1 MSAVGTAATAATNA
15 AAAAPANASANNST
29 AHTFIPFAEQPP
41 KRKRAEA
48 VCIPCH
54 SKKVKCDI
62 QQRQQLGHQCCSN
75 CDANER
81 SVAVCQVRPSQRGK
95 RKRGVHNDEEEGGNG
110 DPPEAAPHHATDS
123 LAGGGGGGALAPA
136 DLPNFTSTT
145 MPRPSQVSDLPTS
158 PEGRRGDASI
168 GRRPFTPMGSR
179 DEASTHCSRDNDVDA
194 GYLQV
199 YGPENRFDA
208 EMQEYQAQLVPPRE
222 SNEALALDS
231 CLQSTF
237 LETYWEYC
245 FCFCPVLD
253 PSTVK
258 AEMARSPLLTNA
270 IALAASHVQPPLLP
284 HDGPETYYDRA
295 RKLFYNDYET
305 DNLTALKALSL
316 FYWWAPRPPSTL
328 HRHTSWWWQSVIIS
342 HAQQM
347 GFHRQPPPESP
358 LNARL
363 DLSVRRRIWWTA
375 FVSGHLSSN
384 DTPKSGID
392 HHSRLASV

>member
-1 MSAVGTAATAATNA
+1 MSDPQTTHIGRGDHM
-15 AAAAPANASANNST
+15 S
-29 AHTFIPFAEQPP
+29 IGG
-41 KRKRAEA
+41 
-48 VCIPCH
+48 
-54 SKKVKCDI
+54 
-62 QQRQQLGHQCCSN
+62 QQL
-75 CDANER
+75 
-81 SVAVCQVRPSQRGK
+81 
-95 RKRGVHNDEEEGGNG
+95 
-110 DPPEAAPHHATDS
+110 
-123 LAGGGGGGALAPA
+123 
-136 DLPNFTSTT
+136 
-145 MPRPSQVSDLPTS
+145 
-158 PEGRRGDASI
+158 
-168 GRRPFTPMGSR
+168 TPMGSR
-179 DEASTHCSRDNDVDA
+179 EEGASTHCSRDNDVDA

-199 YGPENRFDA
+199 YGPENQFDA
-208 EMQEYQAQLVPPRE
+208 EMQEFQAQLVPARE
-222 SNEALALDS
+222 SDDALSLDP

-270 IALAASHVQPPLLP
+270 VALAASHVQPPLLP

-295 RKLFYNDYET
+295 RKLFYDDYET

-347 GFHRQPPPESP
+347 GFHRQPSPESP
-358 LNARL
+358 LNAHL

-375 FVSGHLSSN
+375 FVSCHVL
-384 DTPKSGID
+384 PP
-392 HHSRLASV
+392 